1 MRIRDEAQ
9 KTEAR
14 REALSILARARH
26 TCQYV
31 EHQNAETSA
40 LARVFKP
47 Q

>member
-14 REALSILARARH
+14 RVKHFGAGGILDSMP
-26 TCQYV
+26 YNK
-31 EHQNAETSA
+31 NAETNA

>member
-14 REALSILARARH
+14 REALSIFVRRH
-26 TCQYV
+26 TWQYV
-31 EHQNAETSA
+31 ENKNAETNVA
-40 LARVFKP
+40 ARVFKP